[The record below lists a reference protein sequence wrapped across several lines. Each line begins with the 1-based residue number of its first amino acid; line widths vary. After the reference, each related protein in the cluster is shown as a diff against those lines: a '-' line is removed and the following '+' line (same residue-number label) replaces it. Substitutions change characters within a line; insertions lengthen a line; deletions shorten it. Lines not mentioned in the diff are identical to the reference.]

1 VSVSI
6 PVSDPP
12 PVVRRRRRGD
22 ADELIPARTD
32 RRELLL
38 RIAIVVVAAAPAL
51 AATLSV
57 IGVHWVPGGD
67 QAIEV
72 LRISDVGG
80 PYTPMVGPWSRWGW
94 AHPGPAL
101 FWLLAPTQH
110 LFGNDGV
117 LLACGLLSTASAAGI
132 AAVAIRRGGTVLG
145 AITALGVVGFLGGMG
160 LSTAVDPW
168 NPYVAL
174 LPFLLFVLL
183 VWSVVCDDL
192 VMAPVAA
199 VVGSFCVQAH
209 VGFLPLVGGLSALAF
224 VAVAVRH
231 LRAHRAAPEG
241 GMGDPGEP
249 AVVDASG
256 VDTPDTDTP
265 DTDTPDTD
273 GSRSDTGSGGL
284 LAAVRRH
291 RLLSTFLATVVAG
304 GLMWLAPLWDQ
315 LFGSGNLSALLS
327 YARSPESDT
336 AGWSKAFGIMSGQL
350 RLPAPWM
357 GANEASAAGLTLT
370 AGWAWGVGAVLLLVV
385 ATVVA
390 VRRRHVD
397 VAILDGIAVAAIGLA
412 VLSTARMTGFV
423 APYMTQ
429 WWWIVSFVALLAL
442 VWTVVSLLDLAD
454 ARALAVGALGVAV
467 VVGGFVVV
475 RDVPVDPP
483 VPTLSRA
490 LSELVGPTAAALDR
504 DGRYVVHTVDERNWG
519 GAGPGL
525 QLALEQL
532 GYHVFVGP
540 TDLTDIQYGARR
552 VLEPAAGDGVITIV
566 GLDSM
571 GNGWVPPDGVR
582 ELARYDPLSPAERR
596 EFDESQA
603 SMHERMSAALGSEA
617 PEGVLSMDSLHHAM
631 LARASGV
638 SQAEIDRMKELQA
651 PGSGFA
657 VFLSPPA

>member
-1 VSVSI
+1 MSVSI

-22 ADELIPARTD
+22 ADELIPTPTD
-32 RRELLL
+32 RREQLL
-38 RIAIVVVAAAPAL
+38 RIAVVVVAAAPAL

-101 FWLLAPTQH
+101 FWLLAPTQQ

-117 LLACGLLSTASAAGI
+117 LLACGLLSTTSAAGI

-145 AITALGVVGFLGGMG
+145 AIAALGVVGFLGGMG
-160 LSTAVDPW
+160 LSTAIDPW

-224 VAVAVRH
+224 VAVGVRH
-231 LRAHRAAPEG
+231 LRAHPAAPEG
-241 GMGDPGEP
+241 GMGDPG
-249 AVVDASG
+249 G
-256 VDTPDTDTP
+256 V
-265 DTDTPDTD
+265 
-273 GSRSDTGSGGL
+273 

-357 GANEASAAGLTLT
+357 GANEANAAGLTLT
-370 AGWAWGVGAVLLLVV
+370 AGWVWGVSALVLLVV
-385 ATVVA
+385 AAVVA
-390 VRRRHVD
+390 VRRRRLD
-397 VAILDGIAVAAIGLA
+397 VALLDGIAVAAIGLA

-454 ARALAVGALGVAV
+454 ARALAVAALGVAV

-532 GYHVFVGP
+532 GYRVFVGP

-571 GNGWVPPDGVR
+571 GNGWVPPDGAR

-603 SMHERMSAALGSEA
+603 SMHERMSAALGSKA
-617 PEGVLSMDSLHHAM
+617 PEGVLSMDSLYHAR
-631 LARASGV
+631 LARAAGI
-638 SQAEIDRMKELQA
+638 SQSEIIRMQELQA

>member
-1 VSVSI
+1 MSASI

-22 ADELIPARTD
+22 ADELIPTRTD

-38 RIAIVVVAAAPAL
+38 QIAIVVVAAAPAL

-57 IGVHWVPGGD
+57 IGIHWVPGGD

-80 PYTPMVGPWSRWGW
+80 PHTPLVGPWSRWGW

-101 FWLLAPTQH
+101 FWLVAPTQH

-192 VMAPVAA
+192 VMAPAAA

-241 GMGDPGEP
+241 G
-249 AVVDASG
+249 
-256 VDTPDTDTP
+256 T
-265 DTDTPDTD
+265 
-273 GSRSDTGSGGL
+273 RSDTGSGGL

-385 ATVVA
+385 AAVVA

-397 VAILDGIAVAAIGLA
+397 VAILDGIAVVAIGLA

-454 ARALAVGALGVAV
+454 ARSLAVGALGVAV

-475 RDVPVDPP
+475 RDVPVDAP

-504 DGRYVVHTVDERNWG
+504 DHRYVVHTVDERNWG

-552 VLEPAAGDGVITIV
+552 VLEPAVGDGVITIV

-571 GNGWVPPDGVR
+571 GNGWVPPDGAR
-582 ELARYDPLSPAERR
+582 ELARYDPLSAAERR